1 MARPELLLLLMMLSM
16 CLARDDEELAE
27 SLRLVCSGHVS
38 PSVAVQAEWCPR
50 PPCTTSP
57 KDLTL
62 ALPVLLTLHGWST
75 ELWLFNA
82 TGHGGGVARLRLDE
96 ATASLDAA
104 SCIGER
110 HKTSVT
116 CTSEA
121 LITAAHVEVVVVRQ
135 VVGLKL
141 LPCRH
146 AKDGPVTLHYEDNPA
161 LLPSAVMVL
170 HSQRFGYSAV
180 NPVEQLPVVVVAGTI
195 TALTALC
202 VVLSAAI
209 LVLAWRAWSSVVAVH
224 GRAEGKAEAKTTNRN
239 NKNTEPTQR
248 QQ

>member
-1 MARPELLLLLMMLSM
+1 MARPLLLMMMILLSM
-16 CLARDDEELAE
+16 CVAMDDEAFAA
-27 SLRLVCSGHVS
+27 SLQLVCSGHVS
-38 PSVAVQAEWCPR
+38 PSVVVQAEWCPL
-50 PPCTTSP
+50 PPCNTSA

-96 ATASLDAA
+96 VTASLNAA
-104 SCIGER
+104 SCIGKR
-110 HKTSVT
+110 QRTSVT

-121 LITAAHVEVVVVRQ
+121 LMRATHVEVVAARQ
-135 VVGLKL
+135 VVTLKL
-141 LPCRH
+141 LPCH
-146 AKDGPVTLHYEDNPA
+146 DAMDGPVTLHYESNPA

-180 NPVEQLPVVVVAGTI
+180 IPAEQLPVMVQAI

-202 VVLSAAI
+202 VVLSAAM
-209 LVLAWRAWSSVVAVH
+209 LVLAWCPWSSVGAVQVRTE
-224 GRAEGKAEAKTTNRN
+224 GEAETDPQHEEQQALRT
-239 NKNTEPTQR
+239 PT
-248 QQ
+248 